1 MSSNTTITQNWPS
14 FELLPADVRG
24 LQVSERDS
32 LIVSAIK
39 VEGQWVI
46 LSRYGDNIWQLDGF
60 TNSTPDSRR
69 RVDFTHLPVQFQAV
83 MKAVL
88 YRFLQRGR
96 GGMGRPRGSTLHKFL
111 ICSRPFLK
119 YLETLNVGHLGAV
132 TPITCMSYVEVCR
145 AHRQTRRSKG
155 KPLSAGGLW
164 DRFSIVE
171 ALYELSQYTDDPIP
185 QHPWPDTSA
194 LAMAGLT
201 GSVSYRSQESKTRL
215 MPDDVFCTLFE
226 RAYEQVQ
233 QGKTL
238 LDLRDALAAIA
249 VRRNGQ
255 HPQTISMAK
264 SRYLADL
271 NLEGGMSAFNKS
283 ILDLRTAC
291 YVVLAS
297 TSGCRNHEL
306 ANLQSG
312 AHRRTGDDQGT
323 RYHWI
328 RSISE
333 KTDTG
338 VHDWMIPEAAVR
350 ALRLMERWAEP
361 YQTAIAAEI
370 TVRRKLNPHDPEIS
384 KAQQHRYS
392 LFLGESQAKG
402 NQVRTLSN
410 ASWDANLKLFA
421 KDLGLDWAL
430 ATHQFRRKFANYVA
444 HSRFG
449 DLRYLRE
456 HFAHW
461 TIDMSLGYAIDRD
474 WGQHFDIDLYNDI
487 HSELEGIKQGVVGN
501 WLGDTPLSGGYG
513 YAIKRW
519 QRDPSNLA
527 IFKSHSAMVNSIAES
542 TSIRSNGHA
551 WCTADDNRCI
561 GNTLER
567 TRCSGCNNAVIGP
580 SHAPIYRHL
589 YESLKGLLNCPDIS
603 DGGRQRVLRNLG
615 RCRDVLEQLGYDP
628 ESNAS

>member
-1 MSSNTTITQNWPS
+1 MSSNNTRTQPWPS
-14 FELLPADVRG
+14 FELLPAEVRG
-24 LQVSERDS
+24 LPVSERDS
-32 LIVSAIK
+32 LIVSAIQ

-60 TNSTPDSRR
+60 TNNTSDSCRR
-69 RVDFTHLPVQFQAV
+69 LDFTRIPVQFRAV

-88 YRFLQRGR
+88 YRYLRRGR
-96 GGMGRPRGSTLHKFL
+96 AGKGRPRGSTLYKFF
-111 ICSRPFLK
+111 ICARPFLK
-119 YLETLNVGHLGAV
+119 HLETLNVGHLSAV
-132 TPITCMSYVEVCR
+132 TQIACMSYVEVCR
-145 AHRQTRRSKG
+145 AHRQTRRSQG
-155 KPLSAGGLW
+155 KPLSSGGLG
-164 DRFSIVE
+164 DRFSVVE

-201 GSVSYRSQESKTRL
+201 GSISNRCQYSKTRL
-215 MPDDVFCTLFE
+215 IPDDVFCTLFGK
-226 RAYEQVQ
+226 AYELVQ
-233 QGKTL
+233 QGKAL
-238 LDLRDALAAIA
+238 LDRRDALEAIA

-255 HPQTISMAK
+255 SPHRIYFAK
-264 SRYLADL
+264 SCYLADL
-271 NLEGGMSAFNKS
+271 NFEGSLRAFNKS

-312 AHRRTGDDQGT
+312 AHHRTEDDQGT
-323 RYHWI
+323 CYHWMSS
-328 RSISE
+328 RSE
-333 KTDTG
+333 KTDAG

-361 YQTAIAAEI
+361 YQAAISAEV
-370 TVRRKLNPHDPEIS
+370 TFRRKLNPHDPEIS

-392 LFLGESQAKG
+392 LFLGESQGKS

-410 ASWDANLKLFA
+410 ASWGSILKAFA

-430 ATHQFRRKFANYVA
+430 TTHQFRRKFANYVA

-461 TIDMSLGYAIDRD
+461 TIDMSLGYAMDRE
-474 WGQHFDIDLYNDI
+474 WGQHFDIDLYKDI
-487 HSELEGIKQGVVGN
+487 HSELEDIKLGVVDT
-501 WLGDTPLSGGYG
+501 WLSDTPLAGGYG
-513 YAIKRW
+513 DALKHWR
-519 QRDPSNLA
+519 RDPSNLA
-527 IFKSHSAMVNSIAES
+527 IFKTHSAMVSSIADS

-580 SHAPIYRHL
+580 SHAAIYRHL
-589 YESLKGLLNCPDIS
+589 YDSLKGLLDCADIG

-615 RCRDVLEQLGYDP
+615 RCRDVLKQLGYDP
-628 ESNAS
+628 ETNAA

>member
-1 MSSNTTITQNWPS
+1 MSSNSTITQPWPS
-14 FELLPADVRG
+14 FELLPAEVRG
-24 LQVSERDS
+24 LPVSERDS

-39 VEGQWVI
+39 VEEQWVI

-60 TNSTPDSRR
+60 TNNTSDSRR
-69 RVDFTHLPVQFQAV
+69 RLDFTRIPVQFRSV

-88 YRFLQRGR
+88 YRYLRRGR
-96 GGMGRPRGSTLHKFL
+96 AGNVRPRGSTLYKFF
-111 ICSRPFLK
+111 ICALPFLK
-119 YLETLNVGHLGAV
+119 HLETLNVGHLRAV
-132 TPITCMSYVEVCR
+132 TQIACMSYVEVCR
-145 AHRQTRRSKG
+145 AHRQTRRSQG
-155 KPLSAGGLW
+155 KPLSSGGLG

-201 GSVSYRSQESKTRL
+201 GSVLNRCQYSKTRL
-215 MPDDVFCTLFE
+215 IPDDVFCTLFGK
-226 RAYEQVQ
+226 AYELVQ
-233 QGKTL
+233 QGKAL
-238 LDLRDALAAIA
+238 LDRRDALAAIA

-255 HPQTISMAK
+255 SPHTIYVAK
-264 SRYLADL
+264 SCYLADL
-271 NLEGGMSAFNKS
+271 NLEGGLRAFNKS

-312 AHRRTGDDQGT
+312 AHHRTEDDQGT
-323 RYHWI
+323 CYHWMSS
-328 RSISE
+328 RSE
-333 KTDTG
+333 KTDAG

-361 YQTAIAAEI
+361 YQAAISAEV
-370 TVRRKLNPHDPEIS
+370 TFRRKLNPHDPEIS

-392 LFLGESQAKG
+392 LFLGESQVKS

-410 ASWDANLKLFA
+410 TSWCAKLTAFA
-421 KDLGLDWAL
+421 KDIGLNWPL
-430 ATHQFRRKFANYVA
+430 ATHQFRRKFANYAA

-461 TIDMSLGYAIDRD
+461 TIDMSLGYAMDRE

-487 HSELEGIKQGVVGN
+487 HSELEDIKLGVVDT
-501 WLGDTPLSGGYG
+501 WLSDTPLAGGYG
-513 YAIKRW
+513 HALKHWR
-519 QRDPSNLA
+519 RDPSNIA
-527 IFKSHSAMVNSIAES
+527 IFKTHSAMVSSIAES

-580 SHAPIYRHL
+580 SHAAIYRHL
-589 YESLKGLLNCPDIS
+589 YDSLKGLLDCADIGE
-603 DGGRQRVLRNLG
+603 GGRQRVLRDLG
-615 RCRDVLEQLGYDP
+615 RCRDVLKQLGYDP
-628 ESNAS
+628 ETNAA

>member
-1 MSSNTTITQNWPS
+1 MNSNNTITQPWPS
-14 FELLPADVRG
+14 LELLPAEVRG

-32 LIVSAIK
+32 LIVSAIQ

-60 TNSTPDSRR
+60 TNSTPDSCR
-69 RVDFTHLPVQFQAV
+69 RVDFTCVPVQFQAV
-83 MKAVL
+83 MKAIL
-88 YRFLQRGR
+88 YRYIQRGR
-96 GGMGRPRGSTLHKFL
+96 AGMGRPRGSTLHKFFV
-111 ICSRPFLK
+111 CSRLFLK
-119 YLETLNVGHLGAV
+119 HLETLNVGHLGAV

-171 ALYELSQYTDDPIP
+171 ALYDLSQYTDDPIP

-201 GSVSYRSQESKTRL
+201 GSVSYRSQYSKTPL
-215 MPDDVFCTLFE
+215 MPDDVFCTLFG
-226 RAYEQVQ
+226 RAYELVQ
-233 QGKTL
+233 QGKAL
-238 LDLRDALAAIA
+238 LDRRDALAAIA

-255 HPQTISMAK
+255 KPNTISMAK

-271 NLEGGMSAFNKS
+271 NIEGGMSAFNKS
-283 ILDLRTAC
+283 IIDLRTAC

-312 AHRRTGDDQGT
+312 AHHRTVDDLGT
-323 RYHWI
+323 SYHWI
-328 RSISE
+328 HSRSE
-333 KTDTG
+333 KTDAG

-361 YQTAIAAEI
+361 YQAAIAAEVA
-370 TVRRKLNPHDPEIS
+370 TRRKLNPYDPEIS
-384 KAQQHRYS
+384 KALQHRHS
-392 LFLGESQAKG
+392 LFLGQNLGKSH
-402 NQVRTLSN
+402 QVRTLSN
-410 ASWDANLKLFA
+410 TSWSSTLKAFAN
-421 KDLGLDWAL
+421 DLELNWTL
-430 ATHQFRRKFANYVA
+430 ATHQFRRKFASYVA

-461 TIDMSLGYAIDRD
+461 AIDMSLGYAMDRE
-474 WGQHFDIDLYNDI
+474 WGQQFDIDLYNDI
-487 HSELEGIKQGVVGN
+487 HSELEDIKLGVVDT
-501 WLGDTPLSGGYG
+501 WLSDIPLTGGYG
-513 YAIKRW
+513 HAIKRW

-527 IFKSHSAMVNSIAES
+527 IFKTHSAMVNSIAES

-567 TRCSGCNNAVIGP
+567 TRCSDCNNAVIGP
-580 SHAPIYRHL
+580 SHASIYRRL
-589 YESLKGLLNCPDIS
+589 YDSLKDLLDCADIG
-603 DGGRQRVLRNLG
+603 DGGRQRVLRDLG
-615 RCRDVLEQLGYDP
+615 RCREVLKRLGYDL
-628 ESNAS
+628 ETNAT